1 MKSIIII
8 EVEHTDSTDGVAECL
23 FDLGIGSQVNP
34 HGDPEWPTARDGAS
48 WPRVIPGGID
58 YRVTDYTVRVDVP
71 GSLVLDSD
79 MPSVADI
86 YKSCAATPKVDLL
99 DDPWRQKN
107 AVRVPVTTWD
117 ETGTKKVQRY

>member
-8 EVEHTDSTDGVAECL
+8 EVEHGDTTDGVSECL

-34 HGDPEWPTARDGAS
+34 QEDPEWPTARDGAT
-48 WPRVIPGGID
+48 WPMVTGGQD
-58 YRVTDYTVRVDVP
+58 YRVTDYTVRVDLP

-86 YKSCAATPKVDLL
+86 YKSCAATFPARYPPVIDLL
-99 DDPWRQKN
+99 DDLWRQKN
-107 AVRVPVTTWD
+107 AD
-117 ETGTKKVQRY
+117 